1 MRIRTLLLPL
11 GLAACGAPDLAA
23 TQQPTTPAAAHCPN
37 AIDPAT
43 ASAIAE
49 QRVGGTALAN
59 IADDDDP
66 CNREVQV
73 QTKDTVWEVKVAPD
87 GRVLEVEVSDEDHD
101 GDNDDDDDG
110 DD

>member
-1 MRIRTLLLPL
+1 MKTLLLLVCLVP
-11 GLAACGAPDLAA
+11 ACGAPDLAA
-23 TQQPTTPAAAHCPN
+23 TQQPTTLSAAHCPN

-73 QTKDTVWEVKVAPD
+73 QAKDTVWEVKVAPN
-87 GRVLEVEVSDEDHD
+87 GRVLEVEVSDEDHE
-101 GDNDDDDDG
+101 GDEDDDDG

>member
-1 MRIRTLLLPL
+1 MRIRTLLLL

-23 TQQPTTPAAAHCPN
+23 TQQSTTPSIAHCPN

-73 QTKDTVWEVKVAPD
+73 QAKDTVWEVKVAPN

-101 GDNDDDDDG
+101 GDEDDDDDG

>member
-1 MRIRTLLLPL
+1 MRIRTLLLV
-11 GLAACGAPDLAA
+11 GVTACGAPDLAA
-23 TQQPTTPAAAHCPN
+23 TQQPTTPVAPCT

-49 QRVGGTALAN
+49 RRVGGTAVAN

-73 QTKDTVWEVKVAPD
+73 QTEDGVWEVNVSPT
-87 GRVLEVEVSDEDHD
+87 GRVLEVERSDEDD
-101 GDNDDDDDG
+101 EDDDDS

>member
-1 MRIRTLLLPL
+1 MRIRTVFVV

-23 TQQPTTPAAAHCPN
+23 TQQPTTPAARCAG
-37 AIDPAT
+37 AVDPAT

-49 QRVGGTALAN
+49 QRVGGTAIAN
-59 IADDDDP
+59 IADDDAP

-73 QTKDTVWEVKVAPD
+73 RARDTLWEVKVAPD
-87 GRVLEVEVSDEDHD
+87 GRILEVELSDEDREAD
-101 GDNDDDDDG
+101 ETDDDDDS

>member
-1 MRIRTLLLPL
+1 MRMRSLLLV
-11 GLAACGAPDLAA
+11 GVTACGAPDLAA
-23 TQQPTTPAAAHCPN
+23 TQQPTTPTAHCAG

-49 QRVGGTALAN
+49 QRVGGTAIAN

-73 QTKDTVWEVKVAPD
+73 QARDGVWEVKVSPT
-87 GRVLEVEVSDEDHD
+87 GRVLEVEVSDEDRE
-101 GDNDDDDDG
+101 GDETDDDDD
-110 DD
+110 D